1 MVKQICCYD
10 KYQEI
15 KKTLYRIFTTQN
27 LIKKNMAVQDISNI
41 EDIKLL
47 VNTFYEKVQNDD
59 LIGPIFNEKMMG
71 RWPEH
76 LEKMYRFWQTLLLEE
91 HTYSG
96 SPFPPHKQLPVNQ
109 SHFDRWME
117 IFTETVDSL
126 FVGKLAEE
134 AKVRAAN
141 MAYMFNYKIEYF
153 RNQGNQ

>member
-1 MVKQICCYD
+1 
-10 KYQEI
+10 
-15 KKTLYRIFTTQN
+15 
-27 LIKKNMAVQDISNI
+27 MALQDISNLD
-41 EDIKLL
+41 DIKLL
-47 VNTFYEKVQNDD
+47 VNTFYDKVQKDD
-59 LIGPIFNEKMMG
+59 LIGPIFNEKMLG

-96 SPFPPHKQLPVNQ
+96 SPFPPHKHLPVNQ

-117 IFTETVDSL
+117 IFTTVVDGL

-153 RNQGNQ
+153 RTPENH

>member
-1 MVKQICCYD
+1 
-10 KYQEI
+10 
-15 KKTLYRIFTTQN
+15 
-27 LIKKNMAVQDISNI
+27 MATQDISNI

-47 VNTFYEKVQNDD
+47 VNTFYEKVQHDD
-59 LIGPIFNEKMMG
+59 LIGPIFNQKMIG

-76 LEKMYRFWQTLLLEE
+76 LEKMYRFWQTILLEE

-96 SPFPPHKQLPVNQ
+96 TPFPPHKHLPVNQ

-117 IFTETVDSL
+117 IFTATVDNL

-153 RNQGNQ
+153 RNLENQ

>member
-1 MVKQICCYD
+1 
-10 KYQEI
+10 
-15 KKTLYRIFTTQN
+15 
-27 LIKKNMAVQDISNI
+27 MATQDISNI
-41 EDIKLL
+41 EDIKIL
-47 VNTFYEKVQNDD
+47 VNTFYDKVQKDD
-59 LIGPIFNEKMMG
+59 LIGPIFNQKMMG

-76 LEKMYRFWQTLLLEE
+76 LEKMYRFWQTILLEE

-109 SHFDRWME
+109 SHFNRWME
-117 IFTETVDSL
+117 IFTSTVDSL

-153 RNQGNQ
+153 RNLEK

>member
-1 MVKQICCYD
+1 
-10 KYQEI
+10 
-15 KKTLYRIFTTQN
+15 
-27 LIKKNMAVQDISNI
+27 MALQDISNI
-41 EDIKLL
+41 ENIKLL

-59 LIGPIFNEKMMG
+59 LIGPIFNEKMTG

-96 SPFPPHKQLPVNQ
+96 SPFPPHKHLPVDQ
-109 SHFDRWME
+109 AHFDRWME

>member
-1 MVKQICCYD
+1 MG
-10 KYQEI
+10 
-15 KKTLYRIFTTQN
+15 L
-27 LIKKNMAVQDISNI
+27 QDISNI

-59 LIGPIFNEKMMG
+59 LIGPIFNEKMSG

-96 SPFPPHKQLPVNQ
+96 SPFPPHKHLPVDET
-109 SHFDRWME
+109 HFDRWME
-117 IFTETVDSL
+117 IFTKTVNSL

-153 RNQGNQ
+153 RNAGNQ